1 MNSFFTYLK
10 RGLTRKGRR
19 DRIAGEAATA
29 GLKAPLRNLFPY
41 VHRHWRKGGLGILL
55 VAATSLLGFPQPL
68 IIRYLIDDV
77 ILPRQLNLLV
87 GAVFLLIAVAV
98 AERLSRLMQQFY
110 FARFEREI
118 ILDIQ
123 KDLLERTLRFPKSFF
138 DKNQTGYLM
147 SRLSSD
153 VQGLSWFFSDTV
165 AYAFENTIRFGG
177 GIFLL
182 IYLEWRLALGVLII
196 LPMILY
202 TVRFFSDRIHT
213 LSHEGMEQH
222 GDVSG
227 DFQEAISSVTLIKSF
242 SSENKTLDHVVSKL
256 RGALHI
262 YLEQSAVGATADLAI
277 GTIPGIAR
285 ALVLAIGAI
294 LIISGR
300 WSLGSLLAFIAYL
313 DYVFGP
319 AHFLA
324 SANLQL
330 QNSRAALE
338 RVSALFDIVPEDNP
352 DTGIVAERLSGDIEF
367 RHVSFSYSDREPVL
381 EDVSF
386 HIHPGERIAIIGPSG
401 VGKTT
406 LLSLILRFYKPQK
419 GDIYFDGRPA
429 SAYEL
434 GSLRRRIGYSS
445 QSPILVTG
453 TIMEN
458 LRYGNPA
465 AADEDVLHAA
475 RAAGIHD
482 FITGLPRGYETDIR
496 EKGENFSE
504 GQKQRL
510 ALARALVLDPDILVL
525 DEPTS
530 ALDSR
535 IEQSILDSLA
545 AITGNKTLFIVT
557 HRLAMIERSDR
568 ILVLN
573 EKRLVA
579 TGTHSFLLETSDYYR
594 QILTA
599 SGPR

>member
-1 MNSFFTYLK
+1 MSGFFTYLK
-10 RGLTRKGRR
+10 RGLSRKGRR
-19 DRIAGEAATA
+19 DRIAGEAPAA
-29 GLKAPLRNLFPY
+29 GLKDQLRNLLPY
-41 VHRHWRKGGLGILL
+41 LHRHWRRGGLGILL

-68 IIRYLIDDV
+68 ITRYLIDDV
-77 ILPRQLNLLV
+77 ILARQLNLLA
-87 GAVFLLIAVAV
+87 GAVLLLVAIAVT
-98 AERLSRLMQQFY
+98 ERLFRLMQQFY
-110 FARFEREI
+110 FARFEREV

-138 DKNQTGYLM
+138 DNNQTGYLM
-147 SRLSSD
+147 SRLTSD

-165 AYAFENTIRFGG
+165 AYAFENAIRFLG

-182 IYLEWRLALGVLII
+182 FYLEWRLALGVLVV
-196 LPMILY
+196 LPVILY

-213 LSHEGMEQH
+213 LSHEGMEQR

-227 DFQEAISSVTLIKSF
+227 DFQEAISSVTLIKTF
-242 SSENKTLDHVVSKL
+242 SSEKKTLDQVVSKL
-256 RGALHI
+256 RGSI
-262 YLEQSAVGATADLAI
+262 NVSLEQSAVGAAADLAI
-277 GTIPGIAR
+277 GSIPGIAR
-285 ALVLAIGAI
+285 ALVLALGAF
-294 LIISGR
+294 LIISGH

-338 RVSALFDIVPEDNP
+338 RVSALFDIVPEDRP
-352 DTGIVAERLSGDIEF
+352 DQGIVTERLSGDIEF
-367 RHVSFSYSDREPVL
+367 RNVSFSYGDREPVL

-429 SAYEL
+429 SDYDL

-445 QSPILVTG
+445 QSPILLTG

-458 LRYGNPA
+458 LRFGNPA
-465 AADEDVLHAA
+465 AGDEDVLRAA

-482 FITGLPRGYETDIR
+482 FIMGLPKGYETGIR

-525 DEPTS
+525 DEPAS

-535 IEQSILDSLA
+535 TEQSILDSLA
-545 AITGNKTLFIVT
+545 VIAGNKTLFIVT
-557 HRLAMIERSDR
+557 HRLSMAEGSDR

-573 EKRLVA
+573 ENRLVA
-579 TGTHSFLLETSDYYR
+579 TGTHPFLLETSDYYR
-594 QILTA
+594 QIL
-599 SGPR
+599 SL